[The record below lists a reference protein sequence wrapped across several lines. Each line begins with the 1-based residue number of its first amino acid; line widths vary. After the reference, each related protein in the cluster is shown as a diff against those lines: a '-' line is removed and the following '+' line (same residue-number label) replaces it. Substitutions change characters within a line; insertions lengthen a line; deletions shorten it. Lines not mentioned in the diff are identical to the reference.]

1 MDRNKSDW
9 YIVRMVTNGFGG
21 VYVTKSTYEKR
32 VDKKPEEVEV
42 GDRVVMFGELDTR
55 EGVVKSIELY
65 DDGLFK
71 IAVGVNGLFTLFYT
85 TPDRIGILE
94 KGGSDEREK

>member
-1 MDRNKSDW
+1 MNRNKSDW
-9 YIVRMVTNGFGG
+9 YIGRMVTNGYGG
-21 VYVTKSTYEKR
+21 VYTTKSTFEKR

-42 GDRVVMFGELDTR
+42 GDRVVMFGLDTR

-71 IAVGVNGLFTLFYT
+71 IAVGVNGVFTLFYT

-94 KGGSDEREK
+94 KGGSDEKE

>member
-1 MDRNKSDW
+1 MKENNKSDW
-9 YIVRMVTNGFGG
+9 YIVRMVTNGYGG
-21 VYVTKSTYEKR
+21 VYTTKSTFEKR

-42 GDRVVMFGELDTR
+42 GDRVVMFGLDTR

-71 IAVGVNGLFTLFYT
+71 IAVGVNGVFTLFYT

-94 KGGSDEREK
+94 KGGSDEKE

>member
-1 MDRNKSDW
+1 MKERNKSKW
-9 YIVRMVTNGFGG
+9 YIERMVTNATDFED
-21 VYVTKSTYEKR
+21 VYITKPIYEKR

-71 IAVGVNGLFTLFYT
+71 IAVGVIGVFTLFYT

-94 KGGSDEREK
+94 KGGEE